1 MIRGVRI
8 RCQNG
13 SKNLGRSEVNGQTDL
28 RSKFPKSKSGRPLVY
43 AYNNAC
49 KEWNMVWD
57 DQKSQDLVS
66 ELV

>member
-1 MIRGVRI
+1 MGLRSMRKETW
-8 RCQNG
+8 
-13 SKNLGRSEVNGQTDL
+13 KNLGRSEVNGQTDL

-66 ELV
+66 EIV